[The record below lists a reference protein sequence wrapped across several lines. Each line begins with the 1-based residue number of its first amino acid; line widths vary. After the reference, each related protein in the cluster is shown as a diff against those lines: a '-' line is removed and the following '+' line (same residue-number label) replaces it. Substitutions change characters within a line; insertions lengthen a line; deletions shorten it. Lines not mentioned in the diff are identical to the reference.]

1 MATRVGSRVK
11 WQIPLALAGI
21 TLVVLLV
28 RTALMTA
35 PDLIPLPGAEPF
47 STELAQSLSRAL
59 ARQPDGYHPRTRH
72 LRPDGRPKWV
82 NRLIESVSPYLL
94 QHAHNPVNW
103 RPWSDEAFVEAR
115 DQDRPILLSVGYA
128 TCHWCH
134 VMEHESFEDPEIA
147 EFINRNFVAIKV
159 DREERPDVD
168 DVYMTAVQLV
178 RGGGGWPMTVLLTP
192 DGEPFFAGTYFPA
205 RDGDRGARIGFLT
218 ILERLSAAWR
228 EDREKVRLEA
238 GRLTAAVRSA
248 NRPQAPEGV
257 PGDAALVEAARFLGR
272 IFDEE
277 WGGFGSA
284 PKFPRP
290 STYELLLRYGL
301 RSGDTAAIEIVLFSL
316 DRMSRGGIYD
326 HLAGGFARYSTDREW
341 LVPHFEKMLYD
352 NAQLSAL
359 LTDALQVSGRPT
371 LETTLRETLEYVLA
385 EMTHPEGGFFSATD
399 ADSEG
404 EEGKYFVWTPAEIDA
419 VLGPEDGERFSRIYG
434 VTRRG
439 NFEGR
444 NVLHLPRPLAEVA
457 VELGEAPEVLSREL
471 RSLRTQLQARRAQR
485 IPPLLDD
492 KILTEWN
499 AQMLG
504 ALARAGFVLN
514 EPRYVEAARR
524 AANFILDHLRESNG
538 ALLRAWRDGR
548 TSGRAVLE
556 DYAFLIAGLLDLFE
570 ATTETRWLAEAE
582 RLQEI
587 MVERFWDADGGAYF
601 GTDATG
607 DQLLVR
613 DKPSYDGAQPS
624 GNSVAARVAL
634 RLHALT
640 GEAIHLE
647 RADRVLLAFG
657 QLLEEGAVQNP
668 KLATALDWRL
678 DRARQI
684 VVVRG
689 PGDEPLIDVL
699 RRTFLPNAVRLMGSS
714 ETLQA
719 LVHRVPWLEGK
730 ESRGGRATAYVCF
743 EGACKAPTSDPET
756 FRAQLAPEVRIQA
769 PPLTLG
775 RSRPTP

>member
-1 MATRVGSRVK
+1 
-11 WQIPLALAGI
+11 
-21 TLVVLLV
+21 
-28 RTALMTA
+28 MTA
-35 PDLIPLPGAEPF
+35 PDLMPLPGAKPF
-47 STELAQSLSRAL
+47 SAELAHRLGRAL
-59 ARQPDGYHPRTRH
+59 ASQPEGYRPRTRH
-72 LRPDGRPKWV
+72 LHPDGRPKWV

-103 RPWSDEAFVEAR
+103 RPWSEEAFAAAR
-115 DQDRPILLSVGYA
+115 DEDRPILLSVGYA

-147 EFINRNFVAIKV
+147 ELINRNFVAIKV

-178 RGGGGWPMTVLLTP
+178 RGGGGWPMTVFLTA

-205 RDGDRGARIGFLT
+205 RDGDRGARIGFST
-218 ILERLSAAWR
+218 ILDRLAATWR
-228 EDREKVRLEA
+228 EDREKVRAEA
-238 GRLTAAVRSA
+238 SRLTSAVRSA
-248 NRPQAPEGV
+248 NRPQAPDGV
-257 PGDAALVEAARFLGR
+257 PGESALVEAARFLGR
-272 IFDEE
+272 IFDRE

-301 RSGDTAAIEIVLFSL
+301 RSGDPGATEIVLSSL
-316 DRMSRGGIYD
+316 DQMSRGGIYD

-352 NAQLSAL
+352 NAQLSTL
-359 LTDALQVSGRPT
+359 LTEALQVSGRPT
-371 LETTLRETLEYVLA
+371 VETTLRETLDYVLA
-385 EMTHPEGGFFSATD
+385 EMTHPGGGFFSATD

-404 EEGKYFVWTPAEIDA
+404 EEGKYFVWTPEEIKD
-419 VLGPEDGERFSRIYG
+419 VLGPDDGEQFSRIYG
-434 VTRRG
+434 VTEPG
-439 NFEGR
+439 NFEGS
-444 NVLHLPRPLAEVA
+444 NILHLPRPLVEVA
-457 VELGEAPEVLSREL
+457 AELGRTPESLGQEL
-471 RSLRTQLQARRAQR
+471 RGFRAQLHSRRAQR
-485 IPPLLDD
+485 VPPLLDD

-504 ALARAGFVLN
+504 AFARAGFVLD
-514 EPRYVEAARR
+514 EPRYLDAARR
-524 AANFILDHLRESNG
+524 AAAFVLDELQEREG
-538 ALLRAWRDGR
+538 ALLRAWRNGR
-548 TSGRAVLE
+548 TSGQAVLE
-556 DYAFLIAGLLDLFE
+556 DYAFFIAGLLDLFE
-570 ATTETRWLAEAE
+570 ATTEARWLTEAE
-582 RLQEI
+582 KLQET
-587 MVERFWDADGGAYF
+587 MVERFWDADGGAFF

-657 QLLEEGAVQNP
+657 QLLEGGAVQNP

-684 VVVRG
+684 VIVKG
-689 PGDEPLIDVL
+689 PGDKPLIDVL
-699 RRTFLPNAVRLMGSS
+699 RRTFLPNAVRVVGRP

-719 LVHRVPWLEGK
+719 LVSRVPWLDGKVAREGQ
-730 ESRGGRATAYVCF
+730 GTAYVCF

-756 FRAQLAPEVRIQA
+756 LRAQLAPEVRIQA